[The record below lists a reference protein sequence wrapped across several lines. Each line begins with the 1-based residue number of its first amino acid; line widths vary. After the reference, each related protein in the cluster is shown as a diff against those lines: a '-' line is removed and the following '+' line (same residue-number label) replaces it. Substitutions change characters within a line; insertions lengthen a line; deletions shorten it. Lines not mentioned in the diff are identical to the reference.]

1 MKDIS
6 TLNAF
11 NREKIGSNGSKK
23 VRQNEKIP
31 AIVYGDGKNPQ
42 PISLN
47 VSDLRKTVKQI
58 NFY

>member
-6 TLNAF
+6 NLNAF
-11 NREKIGSNGSKK
+11 NREKIGSNATKK

-47 VSDLRKTVKQI
+47 V
-58 NFY
+58 

>member
-31 AIVYGDGKNPQ
+31 LVILD
-42 PISLN
+42 SLRN
-47 VSDLRKTVKQI
+47 C
-58 NFY
+58 